1 MDEGARSRGV
11 AGSVGK
17 RLRREGVSP
26 AAALGSV
33 GVTLQWVPL
42 SGGAP
47 EGGRGQ
53 TGSGQ
58 AGRVRVGLLP
68 AGFRLP
74 PTKGRGVQ
82 LLKRECSEVVFL
94 KRDER
99 RTYSTAPGR
108 CLCMAAA
115 GRHLNASDG
124 S

>member
-53 TGSGQ
+53 AGSGQ
-58 AGRVRVGLLP
+58 AGGSGSGISQQGSGCPRP
-68 AGFRLP
+68 
-74 PTKGRGVQ
+74 
-82 LLKRECSEVVFL
+82 REEVSSF
-94 KRDER
+94 
-99 RTYSTAPGR
+99 
-108 CLCMAAA
+108 
-115 GRHLNASDG
+115 
-124 S
+124 